1 MAQRLD
7 PRLLADPVHL
17 LALGFGTGL
26 SPKAPG
32 TAGTLL
38 ALPFTWLLIGAP
50 LVPKLAIIL
59 AVVLA
64 GIAIC
69 GASARRIGVHDHP
82 GIVFDEIAAMLS
94 LALVLTPDLRLLA
107 AAFLLFRFFDIVK
120 PWPIRDL
127 DHRLHG
133 GLGIM
138 LDDVLAALYAGVCLK
153 IFEFLQG
160 FT

>member
-50 LVPKLAIIL
+50 LVPRLAIIL